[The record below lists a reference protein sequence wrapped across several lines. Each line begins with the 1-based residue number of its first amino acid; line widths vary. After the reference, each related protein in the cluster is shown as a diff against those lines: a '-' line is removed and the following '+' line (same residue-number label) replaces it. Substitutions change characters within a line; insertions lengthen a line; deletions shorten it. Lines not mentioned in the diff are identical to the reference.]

1 MARTI
6 QVVVVSGADG
16 KSLQLWNKDRGKRI
30 AGPKAWG
37 NPYNKPLASFTVD
50 ADELMKSVDRLA
62 ECEGRK
68 TQEET
73 RDEGK

>member
-1 MARTI
+1 MTRTI

-16 KSLQLWNKDRGKRI
+16 KSLQLWNKNGGKRI

-50 ADELMKSVDRLA
+50 ADELMKSIDRLA

-68 TQEET
+68 EET
-73 RDEGK
+73 RDGSK

>member
-62 ECEGRK
+62 VAEGRK
-68 TQEET
+68 EEENVT
-73 RDEGK
+73 S